1 MNRFRKYLHSGDAGQ
16 GDKVIQ
22 ADHIPVQYTGV
33 GKPSGKSFS
42 HRHNRQLLEGL
53 SDGLKLK
60 TILVKKHSCKKSG
73 LVRPYP

>member
-1 MNRFRKYLHSGDAGQ
+1 MPFLQDNGVLQDEPVQKVLALQGVGSRGAVGPDTGQ

-53 SDGLKLK
+53 SDGLK
-60 TILVKKHSCKKSG
+60 
-73 LVRPYP
+73 